1 VPPANVCPNT
11 FVGKVYTAEMSA
23 SDIQL
28 ISSVCNE
35 NQTFLV
41 EYTPFDNLTIAKRV
55 LEQCFEGKRKK
66 NSHLLVG
73 VRGLEFGIT
82 CTHYISY
89 VVHQLKGNTWK
100 KSVYLMSQPTEA
112 YEWYTKTFKCP
123 PPLGRTAFNE
133 WVKIYKC
140 FASIDPAVLG
150 LVRSMSQE
158 HLGKSLTKVNGH
170 SSDIAYNVL
179 QSHFSFLQTFFFFK
193 SD

>member
-1 VPPANVCPNT
+1 
-11 FVGKVYTAEMSA
+11 MSK

-66 NSHLLVG
+66 NSPLLVG
-73 VRGLEFGIT
+73 VRSSEFRMT
-82 CTHYISY
+82 RTNSISF

-100 KSVYLMSQPTEA
+100 KSPYFISQPTEA

-123 PPLGRTAFNE
+123 PPLGRTVFNE

-150 LVRSMSQE
+150 LMRSMSQE
-158 HLGKSLTKVNGH
+158 HLGKSLTKVSGH
-170 SSDIAYNVL
+170 SSDMVSEVL
-179 QSHFSFLQTFFFFK
+179 QAHFSVFTNFIFHVRLTCSVCVNAIRMDF
-193 SD
+193 